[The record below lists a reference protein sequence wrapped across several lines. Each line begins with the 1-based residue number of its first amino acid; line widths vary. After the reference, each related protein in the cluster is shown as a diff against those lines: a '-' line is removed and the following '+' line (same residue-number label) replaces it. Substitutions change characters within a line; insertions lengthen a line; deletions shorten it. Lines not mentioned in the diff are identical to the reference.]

1 MPDLKCPGLKINA
14 FHTSFTKTIT
24 MKKIFFAMLIA
35 ASFVACKKDSTPA
48 PTCTLTETSIQ
59 ATYKIESYKDASNND
74 LFIAFPACIKDD
86 TYQFA
91 ADGAFNFTDAGTVC
105 TAVPPGPN
113 QNSWALT
120 TNNTI
125 LSLDIQNSN
134 FPEPIAGDFKV
145 ESFDCTRLV
154 VSITPGFNTIGKETI
169 TFLKQ

>member
-1 MPDLKCPGLKINA
+1 MIHPSPQ
-14 FHTSFTKTIT
+14 TIT
-24 MKKIFFAMLIA
+24 MKKILFAMLVA
-35 ASFVACKKDSTPA
+35 ASFVACKKDSTPT
-48 PTCTLTETSIQ
+48 PTCTATENSIL
-59 ATYKIESYKDASNND
+59 ATYKIESYKDASGTD

-86 TYQFA
+86 TYEFA
-91 ADGAFNFTDAGTVC
+91 ANGVLIFTDAGTAC
-105 TAVPPGPN
+105 AAIPPGPN